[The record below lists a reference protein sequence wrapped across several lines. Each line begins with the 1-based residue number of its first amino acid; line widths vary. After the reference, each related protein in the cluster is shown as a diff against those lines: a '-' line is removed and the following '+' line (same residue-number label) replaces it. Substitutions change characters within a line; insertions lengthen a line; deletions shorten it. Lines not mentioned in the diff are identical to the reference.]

1 MQLEPSADVDILLRK
16 STVNGYGRSVIEI
29 CDIQRQVEMASE
41 GLQQE
46 APWPGV
52 LFTTDFRQKVH
63 DMIMQR
69 SARLVP
75 PCSLYEL
82 VLLLLLVLL
91 PCVTDLTSKG
101 IGCWGWRDRL

>member
-1 MQLEPSADVDILLRK
+1 MRLEPADVDDLLRK
-16 STVNGYGRSVIEI
+16 STLNGYASSEIEN

-63 DMIMQR
+63 DIVMQR
-69 SARLVP
+69 SERLVP
-75 PCSLYEL
+75 PCSLYGL

-101 IGCWGWRDRL
+101 IGCWGWRDWL